1 MSAASASAFSLR
13 DRLVDG
19 GSRQQPLLER
29 IRASG
34 RPVQMY
40 GAGVY
45 AYVLRRYLA
54 ACGIEPAGV
63 IVDAAWRQA
72 DRFMGLPV
80 RTTEESVAELD
91 RCHVVVGI
99 VNHPPCV
106 RRLQALGARDVH
118 AIDVPDYL
126 NMPQPFM
133 DRAFV
138 VDRLAEFERAGAAF
152 ADELSRETYVALIN
166 AKIAEDPGL
175 LASVVRR
182 DRLYFPAEFP
192 VGEEAVL
199 IDVGGYTGDTVREFH
214 ALAGGRY
221 RRIVSLEPDEG
232 NFAALQATIGELGAE
247 RVLAVPLGAWDER
260 ATLRL
265 APCEMNIDNRIAA
278 DGTRA
283 IEVDTL
289 DAIIDRAG
297 VVPTLVKLDINGA
310 EYRALCGAG
319 RILRQHRPRVVTRL
333 HTREDLYRI
342 PLLLAG
348 AAPGMRLYLRQR
360 DHMSMM
366 AVLYAVPG

>member
-34 RPVQMY
+34 RPVLMY

-106 RRLQALGARDVH
+106 RRLQELGARDVN

-182 DRLYFPAEFP
+182 DQVGP
-192 VGEEAVL
+192 V
-199 IDVGGYTGDTVREFH
+199 
-214 ALAGGRY
+214 
-221 RRIVSLEPDEG
+221 P
-232 NFAALQATIGELGAE
+232 
-247 RVLAVPLGAWDER
+247 P
-260 ATLRL
+260 
-265 APCEMNIDNRIAA
+265 
-278 DGTRA
+278 
-283 IEVDTL
+283 
-289 DAIIDRAG
+289 
-297 VVPTLVKLDINGA
+297 
-310 EYRALCGAG
+310 
-319 RILRQHRPRVVTRL
+319 
-333 HTREDLYRI
+333 
-342 PLLLAG
+342 
-348 AAPGMRLYLRQR
+348 
-360 DHMSMM
+360 
-366 AVLYAVPG
+366 

>member
-1 MSAASASAFSLR
+1 MSAAAPAPSLR

-19 GSRQQPLLER
+19 GSRQRPLLER
-29 IRASG
+29 IRTSG
-34 RPVQMY
+34 RPVLMY

-45 AYVLRRYLA
+45 AYVLKRYLA
-54 ACGIEPAGV
+54 ACGIELAGV
-63 IVDAAWRQA
+63 MVDAAYRSG
-72 DRFMGLPV
+72 DRFLGLEV
-80 RTTEESVAELD
+80 RSTEECVAELG

-106 RRLQALGARDVH
+106 RRLEQLGARDVH

-133 DRAFV
+133 YRGFV
-138 VDRLAEFERAGAAF
+138 LDHLDDFERAAAAF
-152 ADELSRETYVALIN
+152 ADDLSRETYVALIN
-166 AKIAEDPGL
+166 AKIAEDPSL
-175 LASVVRR
+175 LAPVVRR
-182 DRLYFPAEFP
+182 DRLYFPQEFP
-192 VGEEAVL
+192 PGADEVL
-199 IDVGGYTGDTVREFH
+199 LDVGGYTGDTVREFH
-214 ALAGGRY
+214 ALSGGRY
-221 RRIVSLEPDEG
+221 RRIVSLEPDAG
-232 NFAALQATIGELGAE
+232 NFAALQATIRELGTGRA
-247 RVLAVPLGAWDER
+247 LALPLGAWDER

-289 DAIIDRAG
+289 DAIVDRAG
-297 VVPTLVKLDINGA
+297 VAPTLLKLDINGA
-310 EYRALCGAG
+310 EYRALCGAAET
-319 RILRQHRPRVVTRL
+319 LRRHRPRVVTRL
-333 HTREDLYRI
+333 HTREDLFRL